1 MKIQNLLIE
10 RKPQYDAEYPNMLVG
25 LVQLQGQNGKM
36 EVKLSNSTIS
46 EIFSLI
52 KQDLQRVAKQ
62 NASQVTHAIEEAEN
76 EGRLEHI
83 EEVDLD
89 DEVL

>member
-1 MKIQNLLIE
+1 MKIKNLLIE
-10 RKPQYDAEYPNMLVG
+10 RKEAYDAEYPNMLVG
-25 LVQLQGQNGKM
+25 LVQLHGQNGKM

-52 KQDLQRVAKQ
+52 KQDVQRVAKS
-62 NASQVTHAIEEAEN
+62 NDSQVTYAIEEAEN

-83 EEVDLD
+83 EDLD
-89 DEVL
+89 LNE